1 MYELN
6 GFLYSL
12 EEVQA
17 AAEKNGIS
25 VDDYISSKGMK
36 LTDPNFYKATSND
49 DVLPGA
55 LLNEP
60 EDRSFWEE
68 IYTAWQMGSATGGSV
83 NEAFD
88 VYKQG
93 ADISDEDLQNFIDK
107 ANAINNIQ
115 ITDDQFRYQNQVR
128 ENGGGIFGTLKALFD
143 NPTYIP
149 QFITT
154 SMATLI
160 TSLGDSEEVM
170 GYTAAGAG
178 VGAGAGA
185 GVGSLGFSA
194 GPFGV
199 VTTAGGAIT
208 GGTAGAFTGLVGSM
222 ETGLTLTEL
231 LRDELD
237 GAPFTKENIR
247 AILEDEETVERIKDR
262 SLARGVAI
270 GAVEGLTIGLSR
282 GVGGNIYRTAKGLGK
297 TGKMTGA
304 KIFGATTGIEAA
316 GGFGGEVAGQAAAGQ
331 DIDLGEATL
340 EAIGEI
346 GPASV
351 APVADI
357 LTAGFKNAEY
367 KINGKNASKA
377 ELRNLV
383 TSKNLSTEEIAKLN
397 LEVIGDNEFNSFIKE
412 KINDAALETQI
423 DAKVTNANDRKT
435 LVNLHKQRV
444 EAETN
449 ANKKGIHQV
458 PGAEQSLQNINLK
471 IDAIIN
477 KYAGVDGRTKA
488 VKDRAK
494 IAKDVREF
502 TADKNFKGGLEFA
515 RKHAGLYN
523 LEVVDNLSAQEIKDQ
538 YTESQ
543 GEGVERSNGFIT
555 DDGKI
560 IINSEVA
567 KTQGIEGANVANHEL
582 LHGIIKASGQ
592 KIKQSTVKDFLK
604 KIGADNRAAVE
615 KRIADNSD
623 VYTEEYLKQNPDEYF
638 TIFSDA
644 IETGDAKF
652 NDGIFSEVKDI
663 IRRLF
668 QELGLAKVDFESAK
682 GVYNFLKDYNRS
694 IHKGALS
701 QGVIRDT
708 QGEGAVGGKRSV
720 STELAE
726 KVENKQ
732 LQSDIKTELDKYTGP
747 AENRKYATNEEFQAS
762 QDFPNAL
769 MALNEHPAIE
779 RKIEKEFI
787 RYNVTP
793 TPDKIQA
800 AKDVIQNKFLGVIET
815 EGKKGVEFDAS
826 RNSLFGWLMGKTPI
840 LTKAVNTVIK
850 KETQQVKKGPSLQE
864 TFGDKGGLQLD
875 PADPT
880 DINSIVENNLDNNKN
895 IVRSKVGRETMYNGE
910 PLFDKEYV
918 KDLREQAKDLLGK
931 NIDITSEEFVDFAV
945 KKFNEKDGLR
955 ARLQKKIGNEKAYK
969 KFMEENHQKPG
980 DPFQEGNISL
990 ADLVQMEKMVDEK
1003 VFIKEIER
1011 NIGPKKVDA
1020 AIAMN
1025 KLPKDTNRT
1034 SGPTLYDYAKPSVN
1048 EKVNFIYG
1056 VTGSKRGTR
1065 KDRTFLLIGTRAL
1078 FDMLV
1083 TEAKATKAPEK
1094 KVSKLAKNL
1103 DVPYNIR
1110 FSSSNYVE
1118 YTNEDLI
1125 SLWSRKNKNIKN
1137 YNVDDV
1143 AVANKPQIVAGK
1155 QYGFETPDGKM
1166 TSDETHT
1173 GIDRY
1178 ADDMIEIAKIFEKKY
1193 GHGFIGLSMLSQAR
1207 ITGPKGKKHFNV
1219 SSKQRDYI
1227 SARIKANLPNISKV
1241 SEGKKWVKTKIDK
1254 KIIKQKSNS
1263 QLKDI
1268 NKKNMMV
1275 HKEFWMTIKDIVDK
1289 DPGKVVSI
1297 LHMLDNSQNE
1307 GSHIQRAGAE
1317 YIGGNKN
1324 KNLISHFEHALQN
1337 ANTYRMLLDAAV
1349 NQNKENFNKIYKAT
1363 VDNYKI
1369 IGLSS
1374 NENALL
1380 NKTDFKDKMS
1390 LDQSWTVFDNSWLE
1404 RYFNKIVG
1412 NFSWKGIT
1420 GIDPNNLITLDNKTF
1435 AEAFNI
1441 DIEGNASNGVIEKAK
1456 SKSKY
1461 KQPKVLKFSKS
1472 NNKHK
1477 ILNDLNNFDKA
1488 LKNAQNLDAPKKGMS
1503 VFDFDDTLA
1512 TTKSKILVTHEG
1524 KTIKITPAEFAK
1536 RGHILAEA
1544 GATFNFDQFNKVIG
1558 GKPGPLVAK
1567 LKKQIDKFGNK
1578 NVFILTARPQQSA
1591 VAIHQ
1596 FLLGINLNVPV
1607 KNIIGLE
1614 DGSPKAKA
1622 QFFVDRAAEGFNDF
1636 YFVDDA
1642 IKNVKA
1648 VQEALDLFD
1657 VKSKTRVAHVD
1668 RVTKLDKDFNDIIE
1682 GKTGIGAEKEY
1693 SKAKAEVVGANKG
1706 RFNWFIPPSA
1716 EDFVGLM
1723 YQLLGKGKQ
1732 GNAQMAWLKK
1742 NLLDPYARAM
1752 GNISRERIAL
1762 MDDYKA
1768 LKKQLS
1774 IVPKNLKRKLTGEPY
1789 TVDHAVRAY
1798 IWSKQGMEIPGLP
1811 KTDLKTLI
1819 KYVENNKEL
1828 KVFGDQLININK
1840 KDGYSAP
1847 QKGWLAGTITT
1858 DLMNNLSTTKRS
1870 KHLEVWQQNADII
1883 FSEKN
1888 MNKLEAAFG
1897 KTYRTALENMLE
1909 RMKTGRNRNFTGDT
1923 MTGKVTDWLTNSIG
1937 TIMFFN
1943 TRSALLQTISAVNFI
1958 NFGDNNIL
1966 KAGQAYAN
1974 QPQFWSDFMR
1984 LMNSNF
1990 LVDRRRGLRINV
2002 NEADIANMAREGGP
2016 RGVISKMLEFGFLPT
2031 QIADSF
2037 AIASGG
2043 ASFYRN
2049 RINTYKKQGLSK
2061 NEARDKAFLDFREI
2075 AEESQQSSRADRISM
2090 EQAGPLGRII
2100 LAFANTPAQ
2109 YARLIKKA
2117 ALDLRNG
2124 RGDKMTN
2131 ISKIIYYGA
2140 IQNLVFNAMQQAL
2153 FAVAFGDIEDEK
2165 ELDKYWGT
2173 VNGMSDSLLRG
2184 MGLYGAFFSVGKNT
2198 LMRVHNEIN
2207 KDRPKLQ
2214 KVTNEMFKVSP
2225 PISSKV
2231 SRINNAMRSFEWDMD
2246 EMQDKGWSLDN
2257 PAYLAI
2263 ANIISAT
2270 TNIPLDRLI
2279 KKTTNVVNST
2289 NNDLE
2294 LWQRLALLGGWQD
2307 WELGADTEKKE
2318 NNGWN
2323 NTNGG
2328 WNKRNKGW
2336 DKKKKS
2342 GWD

>member
-1 MYELN
+1 MYEKN

-12 EEVQA
+12 EELQEA
-17 AAEKNGIS
+17 AKNSGLS
-25 VDDYISSKGMK
+25 FDDYIQRAGYK
-36 LTDPNFYKATSND
+36 LKDPNTVNVSTI
-49 DVLPGA
+49 PGITIKRKE
-55 LLNEP
+55 EP
-60 EDRSFWEE
+60 EDKGFFEDLWTS
-68 IYTAWQMGSATGGSV
+68 IQQGSAIGKSTE
-83 NEAFD
+83 EAFD
-88 VYKQG
+88 VFNQG
-93 ADISDEDLQNFIDK
+93 ADISDEDLDAYIKK
-107 ANAINNIQ
+107 AEEINNLPQ
-115 ITDDQFRYQNQVR
+115 TNEAFHFQKLVK
-128 ENGGGIFGTLKALFD
+128 ENGGGIWGTIKALSD
-143 NPTYIP
+143 DKVGWLNYGP
-149 QFITT
+149 QFIA
-154 SMATLI
+154 SSAATMLM
-160 TSLGDSEEVM
+160 SLRSDEVRKAT
-170 GYTAAGAG
+170 GASAA
-178 VGAGAGA
+178 VGAGATWYTGYGA
-185 GVGSLGFSA
+185 I
-194 GPFGV
+194 
-199 VTTAGGAIT
+199 AGGA
-208 GGTAGAFTGLVGSM
+208 AGAIGGLVGAM

-231 LRDELD
+231 LEDELD
-237 GAPFTKENIR
+237 GADFNKENIR
-247 AILEDEETVERIKDR
+247 AILEDEEAFDR
-262 SLARGVAI
+262 LKFRAAARGVAI
-270 GAVEGLTIGLSR
+270 GGIEALTLGLSR
-282 GVGGNIYRTAKGLGK
+282 GVGGRIASSAMKTGK
-297 TGKMTGA
+297 TGVKTGA
-304 KIFGATTGIEAA
+304 KIAGVTTGVEMT
-316 GGFGGEVAGQAAAGQ
+316 GGFTGEIAGQMAAGQ
-331 DIDLGEATL
+331 DIDTGEAFM
-340 EAIGEI
+340 EAIGEAK
-346 GPASV
+346 GV
-351 APVADI
+351 VNVTDI
-357 LTAGFKNAEY
+357 VGRSLRSPKYKVVTKTGQEARSKEEIRKMLNSPDLTAKE
-367 KINGKNASKA
+367 KAS
-377 ELRNLV
+377 LRF
-383 TSKNLSTEEIAKLN
+383 EI
-397 LEVIGDNEFNSFIKE
+397 EQDTEFNAWVKSKQR
-412 KINDAALETQI
+412 DAALETQVNQR
-423 DAKVTNANDRKT
+423 VTNDNDRQAMVE
-435 LVNLHKQRV
+435 LEKQRV
-444 EAETN
+444 KHEAD
-449 ANKKGIHQV
+449 AKQKGILKV
-458 PGAEQSLQNINLK
+458 PGAEERLATTESKMN
-471 IDAIIN
+471 AIVN
-477 KYAGVDGRTKA
+477 KYAKTGRLSKESKQIEKEATETLDVVA
-488 VKDRAK
+488 DRQFELGLDFAK
-494 IAKDVREF
+494 
-502 TADKNFKGGLEFA
+502 
-515 RKHAGLYN
+515 KHAGLYK
-523 LEVVDNLSAQEIKDQ
+523 LEVNDQMTQEEIREKFGD
-538 YTESQ
+538 EAA
-543 GEGVERSNGFIT
+543 ESNGFIEE
-555 DDGKI
+555 GQI
-560 IINSEVA
+560 IINKDVA
-567 KTQGIEGANVANHEL
+567 KKTGIEGANVANHEL
-582 LHGIIKASGQ
+582 LHGIIKASGA
-592 KIKQSTVKDFLK
+592 KIKQPLINEFLD
-604 KIGADNRAAVE
+604 KIGSKNKAIIEQRIKDNYDSAYM
-615 KRIADNSD
+615 K
-623 VYTEEYLKQNPDEYF
+623 KHKDEYF

-644 IETGDAKF
+644 IATNEIKF
-652 NDGIFSEVKDI
+652 DDGVFTQIKDVV
-663 IRRLF
+663 RRLM
-668 QELGLAKVDFESAK
+668 QDLGLSKVDFESAE

-694 IHKGALS
+694 IHKGSLS
-701 QGVIRDT
+701 QGLLRDT
-708 QGEGAVGGKRSV
+708 KGSGVIKGRKMSV
-720 STELAE
+720 SSQLEQ
-726 KVENKQ
+726 KVEDKQ
-732 LQSDIKTELDKYTGP
+732 LQTDIKTELDKYTGP
-747 AENRKYATNEEFQAS
+747 AESRKYATNEEFQAS
-762 QDFPNAL
+762 QDYPNAL

-864 TFGDKGGLQLD
+864 TFGEDKTAIE

-880 DINSIVENNLDNNKN
+880 DINKIVENNLDANEN
-895 IVRSKVGRETMYNGE
+895 IVRSKVGRNTMYEGK
-910 PLFDKEYV
+910 PLFDVDYV
-918 KDLREQAKDLLGK
+918 NDLRAEAKEILGK
-931 NIDITSEEFVDFAV
+931 GFDINSQEFIDFAV
-945 KKFNEKDGLR
+945 EKFNEKGGLR
-955 ARLQKKIGNEKAYK
+955 AQLQKKIGSEKAYR
-969 KFMEENHQKPG
+969 KFIEENHNKVG
-980 DPFQEGNISL
+980 DPFQEGNVSL
-990 ADLVQMEKMVDEK
+990 ADLVQMEKMEDKK
-1003 VFIKEIER
+1003 VFTKEIER

-1020 AIAMN
+1020 AIKMN

-1034 SGPTLYDYAKPSVN
+1034 SGPTLYDYGTPSIDD
-1048 EKVNFIYG
+1048 KVNFIYG
-1056 VTGSKRGTR
+1056 VKGSKRGTR
-1065 KDRTFLLIGTRAL
+1065 KDRTFLVLGTRAL

-1083 TEAKATKAPEK
+1083 TEAKAAKVSEK
-1094 KVSKLAKNL
+1094 KVSKLAKDL

-1110 FSSSNYVE
+1110 FSKSSNYTK
-1118 YTNEDLI
+1118 YDFNDLV
-1125 SLWSRKNKNIKN
+1125 SMWNKKNKSIKH
-1137 YNVDDV
+1137 YNVNNQEIP
-1143 AVANKPQIVAGK
+1143 NKPN
-1155 QYGFETPDGKM
+1155 
-1166 TSDETHT
+1166 

-1178 ADDMIEIAKIFEKKY
+1178 TDDMIEIAKVFEKKY
-1193 GHGFIGLSMLSQAR
+1193 GYGFAGLSLFSQAR
-1207 ITGPKGKKHFNV
+1207 QTGKKVKHFDV
-1219 SSKQRDYI
+1219 SSEQRDYI
-1227 SARIKANLPNISKV
+1227 KGKIKAKVPNISKK
-1241 SEGKKWVKTKIDK
+1241 SEGGKYVIKKFDKALLRKYKNNPKELK
-1254 KIIKQKSNS
+1254 KINEQNLMI
-1263 QLKDI
+1263 
-1268 NKKNMMV
+1268 
-1275 HKEFWMTIKDIVDK
+1275 HKEFWKTIKEIVDK

-1317 YIGGNKN
+1317 YIGGFKDVTQINK
-1324 KNLISHFEHALQN
+1324 FEHALQN

-1349 NQNKENFNKIYKAT
+1349 NQDTKDFNKTYKAT

-1369 IGLSS
+1369 IGLPQK
-1374 NENALL
+1374 LDDML

-1390 LDQSWTVFDNSWLE
+1390 LDQSWDVFNNVWHE
-1404 RYFNKIVG
+1404 RYFNPTVA
-1412 NFSWKGIT
+1412 NFEWKGVT
-1420 GIDPNNLITLDNKTF
+1420 GIDPNDLFTLDGKSF
-1435 AEAFNI
+1435 AEEFGI
-1441 DIEGNASNGVIEKAK
+1441 DIEGKSTTGLVEKAK
-1456 SKSKY
+1456 SKSKH

-1472 NNKHK
+1472 KNKHK
-1477 ILNDLNNFDKA
+1477 ILNDLNNYDKA
-1488 LKNAQNLDAPKKGMS
+1488 LKNAQKLDAPRKGMS

-1512 TTKSKILVTHEG
+1512 TSKSKILVTHKG
-1524 KTIKITPAEFAK
+1524 KTFKITPADFAK

-1544 GATFNFDQFNKVIG
+1544 GATFNFDEFNKVIG

-1578 NVFILTARPQQSA
+1578 NIFILTARPQRSA
-1591 VAIHQ
+1591 NAIHE
-1596 FLLGINLNVPV
+1596 FLKGIGLNVPI

-1614 DGSPKAKA
+1614 DGSPNAKA
-1622 QFFVDRAAEGFNDF
+1622 QFFVNRASEGYNDF

-1798 IWSKQGMEIPGLP
+1798 IWLKQGMEIPGLP

-2016 RGVISKMLEFGFLPT
+2016 RGVISKLLEFGFLPT

-2043 ASFYRN
+2043 ATFYRN
-2049 RINTYKKQGLSK
+2049 RINTYKKKGLS
-2061 NEARDKAFLDFREI
+2061 DKAAEKQAMEDFREI
-2075 AEESQQSSRADRISM
+2075 AEESQQSARPDRISQ

-2109 YARLIKKA
+2109 YARIIKKA
-2117 ALDLRNG
+2117 ALDLKNG
-2124 RGDKMTN
+2124 RGDTKTN
-2131 ISKIIYYGA
+2131 MSKIIYYGA
-2140 IQNLVFNAMQQAL
+2140 IQNLIFNAMQQAMFVL
-2153 FAVAFGDIEDEK
+2153 AFGDVEEEDEK
-2165 ELDKYWGT
+2165 KKYWST
-2173 VNGMSDSLLRG
+2173 ANGMADSLLRG
-2184 MGLYGAFFSVGKNT
+2184 MGIYGAFFSVGKNGV
-2198 LMRVHNEIN
+2198 MRIHSELN
-2207 KDRPKLQ
+2207 KDRPKFD
-2214 KVTNEMFKVSP
+2214 KVVNDLLKVSP
-2225 PISSKV
+2225 PISSKI
-2231 SRINNAMRSFEWDMD
+2231 SKLNNAAKSLEWDMD
-2246 EMQDKGWSLDN
+2246 EMQEKGLSYDN
-2257 PAYLAI
+2257 PAWLAA
-2263 ANIISAT
+2263 ANVISAA

-2279 KKTTNVVNST
+2279 KKTNNVVNST
-2289 NNDLE
+2289 NQGLE
-2294 LWQRLALLGGWQD
+2294 VWERMALLGGWQD
-2307 WELGADTEKKE
+2307 WEIGAEGD
-2318 NNGWN
+2318 
-2323 NTNGG
+2323 
-2328 WNKRNKGW
+2328 NKVEF
-2336 DKKKKS
+2336 KKKKKRK
-2342 GWD
+2342 GGPKRRRGNYID